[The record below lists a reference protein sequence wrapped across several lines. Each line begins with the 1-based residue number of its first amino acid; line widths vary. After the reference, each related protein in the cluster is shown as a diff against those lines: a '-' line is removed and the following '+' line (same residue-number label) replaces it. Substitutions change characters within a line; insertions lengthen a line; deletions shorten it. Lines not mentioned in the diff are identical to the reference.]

1 MTAPWYRH
9 YEEGVPHSIDYPD
22 VSLADLLD
30 QAAERTPDKIA
41 LRFYVNPSL
50 PPATMTYAALREATR
65 RFATAL
71 DGLGVKQ
78 NDRVAIM
85 LPNSIQYVVAFYG
98 ALRLGAI
105 VVNTNPLYVPREMK
119 HQFSDSGAETVVLL
133 NAFWPRLEEIWDDTP
148 VKRAIVVDI
157 ASPFSWPFRT
167 LIRMVQKRH
176 GEYVKPPRR
185 PDVFDF
191 DALIDRYPPLPP
203 TVSIDP
209 HDVCLFQYTG
219 GTTGVPKAAMLTHR
233 NLVANTM
240 QISAWFTRA
249 EPQNEILMAAIP
261 FFHVYGMTTCMIYG
275 LYQSFEVVMLP
286 RPRPV
291 DNVMKLLQKTR
302 TTLFPGVPTLYTAI
316 NNHPD
321 VQKYDL
327 SSIKACL
334 SGAAPLPLE
343 VQQTFERL
351 TGGRLVEGYGLTEAA
366 PVTHCNPLFGTRKEG
381 SIGVPFPDV
390 EARIVDIESGKD
402 QPPGQEGELVVRGPQ
417 VMKGYW
423 NRPDETAATIR
434 DGWLFTGDMA
444 RMDEDG
450 FFYIV
455 DRKKDIIIASGFNI
469 LPREVEEVLY
479 QHPKV
484 LEAVVAGI
492 PDPYRGETVKAYI
505 VLKEG
510 ETATAEEIIAYCKE
524 NLAAYKVPTAVEFRS
539 ELPKTLVGK
548 ILRRVLVEEEI
559 KKQQQQQGAGDEGA

>member
-1 MTAPWYRH
+1 MSAPWFRY
-9 YEEGVPHSIDYPD
+9 YEEGVPQSIDYPD
-22 VSLADLLD
+22 VSLPDLLD
-30 QAAERTPDKIA
+30 KAADETPDKIA
-41 LRFYVNPSL
+41 LRFFVNPSL
-50 PPATMTYAALREATR
+50 PPATMTYGALREATR

-85 LPNSIQYVVAFYG
+85 LPNSIQYVIAFYG

-105 VVNTNPLYVPREMK
+105 VVNTNPLYVAREMK
-119 HQFSDSGAETVVLL
+119 HQFADSGAETVVLL
-133 NAFWPRLEEIWDDTP
+133 NSFFPRLEEIWQDTP

-157 ASPFSWPFRT
+157 AAPFAWPFRT
-167 LIRMVQKRH
+167 LIRFVQKRH
-176 GEYVKPPRR
+176 GEYFKPPRR
-185 PDVFDF
+185 PDVLDF

-203 TVSIDP
+203 TVKINSD
-209 HDVCLFQYTG
+209 DVCLFQYTG
-219 GTTGVPKAAMLTHR
+219 GTTGVPKAAMLTHL
-233 NLVANTM
+233 NLVANAM
-240 QISAWFTRA
+240 QIASWFTKA
-249 EPQNEILMAAIP
+249 EPQHEVLMAAIP

-275 LYQSFEVVMLP
+275 LYQSFEIVLVP

-291 DNVMKLLQKTR
+291 DIVMKLLQKTR
-302 TTLFPGVPTLYTAI
+302 STVFPGVPTLYTAI

-327 SSIKACL
+327 SSVKACL
-334 SGAAPLPLE
+334 SGAAPLPVE

-381 SIGVPFPDV
+381 SIGIPMPDV
-390 EARIVDIESGKD
+390 EARIVDLETGED
-402 QPPGQEGELVVRGPQ
+402 RPAGEDGELVVRGPQ

-423 NRPDETAATIR
+423 NRPEETAETIR

-444 RMDEDG
+444 KMDEDG

-455 DRKKDIIIASGFNI
+455 DRKKDIIIASGFNV
-469 LPREVEEVLY
+469 LPREIEEVLY

-484 LEAVVAGI
+484 REAVVAGI
-492 PDPYRGETVKAYI
+492 PDPYRGETPKAYI

-510 ETATAEEIIAYCKE
+510 ETATPDEILEFCRK
-524 NLAAYKVPTAVEFRS
+524 NLAAYKVPTAVEFRDD
-539 ELPKTLVGK
+539 LPKTMVGK
-548 ILRRVLVEEEI
+548 ILRRVLVEEEL
-559 KKQQQQQGAGDEGA
+559 KKLEQQQRDGGE